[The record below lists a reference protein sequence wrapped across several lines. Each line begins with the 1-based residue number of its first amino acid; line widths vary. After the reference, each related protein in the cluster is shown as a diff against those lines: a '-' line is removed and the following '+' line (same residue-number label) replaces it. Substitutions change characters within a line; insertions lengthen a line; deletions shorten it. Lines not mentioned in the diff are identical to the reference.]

1 MRKYGKG
8 RRSRFAGIAA
18 GLLSLGLV
26 AAACGGGG
34 NGGGGGGDGAAGG
47 GGDGGANKSDPVQI
61 GYINWDED
69 VAVTELWQYLLE
81 ERGYTVET
89 TQLQVGALFSGMAQG
104 DLDLFLDTW
113 LPATHEDYWN
123 QYGDQLTQ
131 VTQWYDQASL
141 EIAVPEYAPIDSIE
155 ELPEYAGQVDGEIIG
170 IEPGA
175 GLTDATENDV
185 IPQYDLGNDF
195 RLVTGS
201 TPTMLSALEQATQN
215 EEPIVV
221 TLWHPHW
228 AYAAYPIKDLEDPQN
243 ALGDAEQIYATA
255 PNGFSDEHPQVAE
268 WIGNFKLNDE
278 QLSSL
283 ENLVLQKNEDNP
295 QQGVEEWISQNQD
308 VVNQWVGESSG

>member
-1 MRKYGKG
+1 MRKRGSG
-8 RRSRFAGIAA
+8 RHSRFAGVAA

-34 NGGGGGGDGAAGG
+34 NGGGGDAAGG
-47 GGDGGANKSDPVQI
+47 GNGDGGANKSDPVEI

-123 QYGDQLTQ
+123 DYGDQLTQ
-131 VTQWYDQASL
+131 LTKWYDQASL

-155 ELPEYAGQVDGEIIG
+155 ELPEYAEQVDGEIIG

-175 GLTDATENDV
+175 GLTDTTENDV
-185 IPQYDLGNDF
+185 IPQYNLGNDF

-201 TPTMLSALEQATQN
+201 TPTMLSSLEDATNN

-228 AYAAYPIKDLEDPQN
+228 AYAAYPVKDLEDPKG
-243 ALGDAEQIYATA
+243 ALGEAEEIYATA
-255 PNGFSDEHPQVAE
+255 PNDFTDEHPQVAD
-268 WIGNFKLNDE
+268 WMSNFKLTDD

-283 ENLVLQKNEDNP
+283 ENLVLQENEDSP
-295 QQGVEEWISQNQD
+295 QQGVEQWISANQD